1 MKKKMIALLLAAAMV
16 CSVTACGAKE
26 NNDNEAVEETVMQD
40 ADEDAD
46 EQEAET
52 QIAEDATEE
61 NAEENADAPAADVSG
76 DTLGQ
81 TLLSVF
87 VNETSANA
95 AATAQELAEKLIT
108 NEAILFSGGFMPV
121 EPGLLTGFGNAEITG
136 FKEGAVF
143 MPMIGTIPFVGYV
156 FTLEDGADTEGFIKL
171 LTDNADPRWN
181 ICTEAEETVV
191 ESAGN
196 KVFFLM
202 CPKSLEE

>member
-16 CSVTACGAKE
+16 CSVTACGAKQ
-26 NNDNEAVEETVMQD
+26 NNENEAVEETVMQD
-40 ADEDAD
+40 ADEAVD
-46 EQEAET
+46 ETEAET
-52 QIAEDATEE
+52 QIEEGTTEE
-61 NAEENADAPAADVSG
+61 AAGENADAPAADVTG

-87 VNETSANA
+87 LNETSANA
-95 AATAQELAEKLIT
+95 AATAQELADKLIT
-108 NEAILFSGGFMPV
+108 NEAILFAGGFMPV

-143 MPMIGTIPFVGYV
+143 MPMIGTIPFVGYI
-156 FTLEDGADTEGFIKL
+156 FTLEDGADTESFIKL

-191 ESAGN
+191 ESAGD